1 MKKQK
6 ALPAPI
12 EKQKK
17 RRGGKRFRKL
27 KANFEVTELGKQA
40 NRMQFNVAQSEDV
53 TTGAE
58 FGMIG
63 SSATGRVRTTVS
75 KDTQKLGKSTRV
87 VCVCVCVYVCVCVC
101 VCVCCFDGHGCLDV
115 CTEAFNAISS
125 GN

>member
-40 NRMQFNVAQSEDV
+40 NRMQFNVAQSEV
-53 TTGAE
+53 CFVGHFFQSLIYLRTV
-58 FGMIG
+58 
-63 SSATGRVRTTVS
+63 VRL
-75 KDTQKLGKSTRV
+75 Q
-87 VCVCVCVYVCVCVC
+87 
-101 VCVCCFDGHGCLDV
+101 
-115 CTEAFNAISS
+115 
-125 GN
+125 